1 MSGEAF
7 SIGEAAAMIGVSTH
21 VIRSW
26 ERRLS
31 LELNH
36 RTSSNQRR
44 YRMHDVRTFVAI
56 KRLHESG
63 GLPLVESAAKAISNA
78 ENEISENGSQAE
90 ALDEQSSNIDTF
102 WAGLVDGLPDIVLVI
117 DGSGNIVASNE
128 MARAKLNVQ
137 HGRSFTRLAPRE
149 WARTY
154 RALRAS
160 SRGHP
165 RSITLGVRGRT
176 GILLMDA
183 RFIPLGHSQRG
194 SAVIIGSGLLE
205 QDSRTARAGARG
217 ISGSG

>member
-1 MSGEAF
+1 
-7 SIGEAAAMIGVSTH
+7 MIGVSTH

-36 RTSSNQRR
+36 RTRSNQRR
-44 YRMHDVRTFVAI
+44 YRMRDVRTFVAI

-63 GLPLVESAAKAISNA
+63 GLPLVESAAKAIS
-78 ENEISENGSQAE
+78 SELDGSETEKLVNQT
-90 ALDEQSSNIDTF
+90 SNIDTF

-128 MARAKLNVQ
+128 AARAKLNVQ

-149 WARTY
+149 WTRTY

-194 SAVIIGSGLLE
+194 SAVIIGSRLLE
-205 QDSRTARAGARG
+205 QDSGSARAGGHR
-217 ISGSG
+217 IPESG

>member
-1 MSGEAF
+1 M
-7 SIGEAAAMIGVSTH
+7 
-21 VIRSW
+21 R
-26 ERRLS
+26 
-31 LELNH
+31 
-36 RTSSNQRR
+36 
-44 YRMHDVRTFVAI
+44 DVRTFVAI

-63 GLPLVESAAKAISNA
+63 GLPLVESAAKAIS
-78 ENEISENGSQAE
+78 SEEDGSEAE
-90 ALDEQSSNIDTF
+90 ALLNQTSNIDTF

-128 MARAKLNVQ
+128 VARAKLNVQ

-149 WARTY
+149 WTRTY

-165 RSITLGVRGRT
+165 RSITLGVRART

-194 SAVIIGSGLLE
+194 SAVIIGSRLLE
-205 QDSRTARAGARG
+205 QDSRTTRAGGRR
-217 ISGSG
+217 ILESG

>member
-1 MSGEAF
+1 MNGEAF

-36 RTSSNQRR
+36 RTRSNQRR
-44 YRMHDVRTFVAI
+44 YRMHDVQTFVAI

-63 GLPLVESAAKAISNA
+63 GLPLVESAAKAINGTDD
-78 ENEISENGSQAE
+78 GSQAQ
-90 ALDEQSSNIDTF
+90 ALDGQTSNIDTF
-102 WAGLVDGLPDIVLVI
+102 WAGLVDGLPNIVLVI

-183 RFIPLGHSQRG
+183 RFVPLGHSQRG
-194 SAVIIGSGLLE
+194 SAVIIGSRLLE
-205 QDSRTARAGARG
+205 QDSRTARVDGRG
-217 ISGSG
+217 ISESG